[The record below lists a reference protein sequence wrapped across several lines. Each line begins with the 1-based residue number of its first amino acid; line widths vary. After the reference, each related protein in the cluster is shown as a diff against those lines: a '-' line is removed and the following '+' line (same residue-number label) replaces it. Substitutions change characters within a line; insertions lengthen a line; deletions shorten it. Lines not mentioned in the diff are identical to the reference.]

1 VTVPRSNAKK
11 EIENGQ
17 LASMRRMRAQADLEG
32 KSLYAVC
39 SRGGLG
45 PDLFLIG
52 LAANLGQKLRQL
64 RDVRRDPPRLTAR
77 QPKSCP
83 PNCSAKSQAVSKS
96 EKHHR

>member
-1 VTVPRSNAKK
+1 MPARRFPPPWSVK
-11 EIENGQ
+11 ELDACFVVRDQNGQQ

-52 LAANLGQKLRQL
+52 LAANLPQ
-64 RDVRRDPPRLTAR
+64 
-77 QPKSCP
+77 
-83 PNCSAKSQAVSKS
+83 
-96 EKHHR
+96 